1 MILTRAAAPLLIV
14 LALAGCATATPDAA
28 TTPDTSSTSDT
39 CDVRVLVDFGTLGAD
54 PIDDCAS
61 AGIAADSLTAAGVT
75 TEGTA
80 DYGDQVICRVNEEPA
95 PADETCATLPAD
107 FYWALWVKS
116 SADAEWEY
124 AQEGAATLQL
134 DTGQSLALVYTDAA
148 DADPA
153 PPQD

>member
-14 LALAGCATATPDAA
+14 LALAGCATAAPQAD
-28 TTPDTSSTSDT
+28 TTNEASAPTET

-54 PIDDCAS
+54 PIDDCAE
-61 AGIAADSLTAAGVT
+61 AGIAGDSLKAAGIT

-80 DYGDQVICRVNEEPA
+80 DYGDQVICRVNDEPA
-95 PADETCATLPAD
+95 PADESCATLPAD
-107 FYWALWVKS
+107 FYWALWVKPS
-116 SADAEWEY
+116 SDAEWEY

-134 DTGQSLALVYTDAA
+134 DAGQSLALVYTDAA